1 MQKLPEFQ
9 QQQRIFTAYIRD
21 PEKNPAPQNI
31 EPRRMAAYHELFYN
45 NVQGLLAHT
54 YPVLHKILSEEQW
67 HHLIRDYF
75 AVHQAH
81 TPLFPYMPQE
91 FLRYLENERGEYPN
105 DPPFLYELA
114 HYEWIE
120 LAVSI
125 DNREI
130 NLQGVNKTG
139 DLLTGQP
146 VLNPLVLPLM
156 YQFPVHQIRPEFQPQ
171 TFSEQPT
178 YLLVYRDL
186 SDKVSFIHLNAV
198 SAWLVQKLKESNYT
212 GKTALEEIAQELN
225 HPQPEVVITGGLAIL
240 QAWLKRDVVLGVKI

>member
-1 MQKLPEFQ
+1 MSTLPEFQ
-9 QQQRIFTAYIRD
+9 QQQRLFTAYIRD
-21 PEKNPAPQNI
+21 PENNPAPKDI
-31 EPRRMAAYHELFYN
+31 EPRRMQAYRKLFYN
-45 NVQGLLAHT
+45 NVQSLLAHT
-54 YPVLHKILSEEQW
+54 YPVLRKILQKEQW

-91 FLRYLENERGEYPN
+91 FLRYLENERGEHPN

-130 NLQGVNKTG
+130 NFQGIDKKG

-146 VLNPLVLPLM
+146 VLNPLALPLM
-156 YQFPVHQIRPEFQPQ
+156 YQFPVHQICPDFQPQ
-171 TFSEQPT
+171 TPPEHPT

-186 SDKVSFIHLNAV
+186 SDKVHFIHLNDV
-198 SAWLVQKLKESNYT
+198 SARLVQKLKDGSYT
-212 GKTALEEIAQELN
+212 GKTVLEKIAQELN
-225 HPQPEVVITGGLAIL
+225 HPQPAVVVAGGLTIL
-240 QAWLKRDVVLGVKI
+240 QTWLNREVILGVRL